1 MEHMIAKLL
10 QDFEQGKMS
19 RRQYIQSVAL
29 MATAG
34 AAMEAAAQTSAGAA
48 ASVKAVSVHHI
59 SFDVAD
65 YKKVSA
71 FYADVLG
78 MKVWQGTNKNE
89 NHARVGDTY
98 LTFRGPGARP
108 GSQSGVTPRVQHI
121 AIAVEPWPGPHQD
134 DVTGNPQLVADL
146 KRRGIPILPG
156 ADIKVNDPEGF
167 PVQICGK
174 NWQTDN

>member
-10 QDFEQGKMS
+10 KDFEQGKMS

-34 AAMEAAAQTSAGAA
+34 AALEAAAQTSAGAA

-71 FYADVLG
+71 FYGDVLG
-78 MKVWQGTNKNE
+78 AKVWQGTLKTQ
-89 NHARVGDTY
+89 NHATVGDTY
-98 LTFRGPGARP
+98 LTFRGPGNRGRSADTP
-108 GSQSGVTPRVQHI
+108 TPRVEHI

-134 DVTGNPQLVADL
+134 DVTGNPELVADL

-156 ADIKVNDPEGF
+156 ADIEVNDPEGF